1 MHPQL
6 TTFRLGLALV
16 LAALAV
22 AVAGSQQAKA
32 ISVPVLIEAVTVED
46 GVAVLTGT
54 VDAALV
60 EVNGQIVQVGENGS
74 FSAPI
79 DLSQNTVVL
88 EVLKSSDETVSILVP
103 IDVLLATGGEGV
115 LNDLVDAGIS
125 IEKPLEGFRVVDGQM
140 PVVDGRVRDG
150 SNLATLE
157 VNGVAALARI
167 GDDGQFSIDL
177 GSSQRTTSRETVT
190 IVAADRRG
198 VSQTSTF
205 TTTSVKSTIATRA
218 GTSVSAAGA
227 KGVVISRMAFDK
239 RLLRS
244 TKHVRVLVT
253 VKDRRGYLIRGAALQ
268 LRAIPAKHVAN
279 GALRA
284 SFTNR
289 VGKAQFAFRLKASAF
304 KGGLLTIAA
313 RASTPKSTAIKKVAL
328 RLPAAVTR

>member
-1 MHPQL
+1 MHPQF
-6 TTFRLGLALV
+6 TAIRLGLALV

-32 ISVPVLIEAVTVED
+32 ISVPVLIDAVTVEG
-46 GVAVLTGT
+46 GVAILTGT

-60 EVNGQIVQVGENGS
+60 EVNGQVVQVGENGA

-88 EVLKSSDETVSILVP
+88 EVLKSSNETVTILVP
-103 IDVLLATGGEGV
+103 VDVLLATGGKGV
-115 LNDLVDAGIS
+115 LDNLVDAGIS
-125 IEKPLEGFRVVDGQM
+125 VEKPLEGFRVVDGQM
-140 PVVDGRVRDG
+140 PVVNGKVRDR

-157 VNGVAALARI
+157 VNGVDALARL

-177 GSSQRTTSRETVT
+177 GSSHRTTSRETVT
-190 IVAADRRG
+190 IVASDRRG
-198 VSQTSTF
+198 VSQTSRF
-205 TTTSVKSTIATRA
+205 STTSVKSTIATRA
-218 GTSVSAAGA
+218 GTSVSASGA
-227 KGVVISRMAFDK
+227 KGVVISKIAFDK

-244 TKHVRVLVT
+244 TKHVRVLLT
-253 VKDRRGYLIRGAALQ
+253 IKDRRGYLIRGAALQ
-268 LRAIPAKHVAN
+268 LRAMPAKHVAN

-284 SFTNR
+284 GFTNR
-289 VGKAQFAFRLKASAF
+289 VGKAQFAYRLKASAF

-313 RASTPKSTAIKKVAL
+313 RVATPKSTATKNVAL